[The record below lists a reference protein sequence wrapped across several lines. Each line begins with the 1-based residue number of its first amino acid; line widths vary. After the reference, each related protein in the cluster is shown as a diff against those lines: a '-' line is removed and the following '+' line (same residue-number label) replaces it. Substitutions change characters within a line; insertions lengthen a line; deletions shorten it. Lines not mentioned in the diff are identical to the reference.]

1 MPSMKGLGSSLCG
14 GGFQSV
20 LGGALGPI
28 EMFQN
33 LRKIFE
39 KIFLNLT
46 STLGSLADSG
56 VSRQHR
62 LYAHS
67 YTFPSSLLWT
77 HTLCVSPAT
86 SIWPCAD

>member
-1 MPSMKGLGSSLCG
+1 MLS
-14 GGFQSV
+14 
-20 LGGALGPI
+20 GALGPI
-28 EMFQN
+28 KTFQN

-39 KIFLNLT
+39 EIFLNFT

-56 VSRQHR
+56 VSRQHS
-62 LYAHS
+62 LYARS
-67 YTFPSSLLWT
+67 YAFPSSLLCT